1 MSEELQIDDLKAGR
15 GPAARPGQRITVHYS
30 GWLEDGTRFDSSHE
44 RGKPFSF
51 RLGAGNVIKGWDEG
65 VPGMKVGGKRMLI
78 IPPALAYG
86 EKGSGSGKVPPNA
99 TLLFEVELIKLV
111 N

>member
-51 RLGAGNVIKGWDEG
+51 RLGAAEVILGWDDG
-65 VPGMKVGGKRMLI
+65 LVGMQVGGLRRLRV
-78 IPPALAYG
+78 PPKLAYG
-86 EKGSGSGKVPPNA
+86 RRGRPGIPRNA
-99 TLLFEVELIKLV
+99 TLQFEVELLAIEQ
-111 N
+111 